1 MVFLSLGK
9 TISWCGRDGRCEHA
23 IVFMRKPTFVL
34 PRQAKGNHH
43 RTTKAAVSLLDDRA
57 LNGTAF
63 VSEQSGLCM
72 EATAPAITEGE
83 EEPEAAGGSATPAAA
98 AAAAAAWR
106 VIQAKCDHSNPRQAW
121 GLNTSSMQLQLL
133 ADGASGAG
141 AGASGAGQ
149 CLEIPNIPTHNG
161 QPDGHLGE

>member
-1 MVFLSLGK
+1 
-9 TISWCGRDGRCEHA
+9 
-23 IVFMRKPTFVL
+23 
-34 PRQAKGNHH
+34 
-43 RTTKAAVSLLDDRA
+43 
-57 LNGTAF
+57 
-63 VSEQSGLCM
+63 M

-98 AAAAAAWR
+98 AAAAAAPWR

-141 AGASGAGQ
+141 Q

>member
-1 MVFLSLGK
+1 MRTRNCF
-9 TISWCGRDGRCEHA
+9 HA
-23 IVFMRKPTFVL
+23 KRTFVL

-43 RTTKAAVSLLDDRA
+43 RTTKATVSLLDDRA

-98 AAAAAAWR
+98 AAAAAAPWR

-141 AGASGAGQ
+141 AGAGGAGQ